1 MAEAVVRLKVD
12 ATSANRAL
20 TGVQAKTQKLQS
32 AFGGLRT
39 AIAGIGIGLLAKQ
52 AVSTSANFE
61 KLNVRLGLLTKASGT
76 FAKSQQIAADAQ
88 KAFGLSATEAL
99 EGITDI
105 TARLAPLGVGVEDIK
120 STFFGFNTAAKLAG
134 ASTIEASNAFRQLA
148 QALGS
153 GRLAGDE
160 FRSISEQI
168 PTLLQP
174 IADELNVPIGKLKEL
189 AAEGKLT
196 SEVVLRA

>member
-76 FAKSQQIAADAQ
+76 FAKSQQIAWYFLD
-88 KAFGLSATEAL
+88 
-99 EGITDI
+99 DI
-105 TARLAPLGVGVEDIK
+105 YSCCIVI
-120 STFFGFNTAAKLAG
+120 F
-134 ASTIEASNAFRQLA
+134 
-148 QALGS
+148 
-153 GRLAGDE
+153 
-160 FRSISEQI
+160 
-168 PTLLQP
+168 
-174 IADELNVPIGKLKEL
+174 
-189 AAEGKLT
+189 
-196 SEVVLRA
+196 

>member
-105 TARLAPLGVGVEDIK
+105 TARLAPLGVGVEDLSLIH
-120 STFFGFNTAAKLAG
+120 
-134 ASTIEASNAFRQLA
+134 I
-148 QALGS
+148 
-153 GRLAGDE
+153 
-160 FRSISEQI
+160 
-168 PTLLQP
+168 
-174 IADELNVPIGKLKEL
+174 
-189 AAEGKLT
+189 
-196 SEVVLRA
+196 